1 MYENFEVVQVIT
13 RKLCTLVLQ
22 EQQAD
27 AKRELDVAEQRVS
40 STKRSV
46 QLVAAEV
53 HSTLTT
59 ALGFL
64 LHYI

>member
-1 MYENFEVVQVIT
+1 MYENCEVVQVIT

-27 AKRELDVAEQRVS
+27 AQRELDVAEQRVS

-46 QLVAAEV
+46 QMVAAEV
-53 HSTLTT
+53 HSTLT
-59 ALGFL
+59 ALGSL